1 MNIVIVGFG
10 TAGKHY
16 FNLLKSKKKFKIFV
30 LDKLLLPKS
39 EKFKQIS
46 FKEINEKKLFF
57 DYAIIASPSG
67 LHFKHALFFL
77 QNGSNV
83 LIEKPF
89 VLRLDHARKLISISS
104 KKKLKCWTSLQNRYN
119 LATTKL
125 KSEINSNSIGK
136 ICLVDCTMLW
146 RRNKKYYSNNWRG
159 KYSTDGGVLT
169 NQAIH
174 LLDTLIFNFGQ
185 INTFDAY
192 AEFNKK
198 KLEAEDLIIINF
210 RHRNGILSS
219 FKATTR
225 ANKDYRS
232 AIDIIGDKGRII
244 VKGISLNTFS
254 KFKNNKL
261 MLNKKFSENFE
272 ENLGAAGGMGFGH
285 KKILE
290 EFLIKNKK
298 SSRKLE
304 IKENYYLLK
313 VIHSIYNCIH
323 KSTKFNKIKDI
334 KSILGK

>member
-10 TAGKHY
+10 TAGKNY
-16 FNLLKSKKKFKIFV
+16 FNLLKLKNRFKIFIV
-30 LDKLLLPKS
+30 DKLLLPKS
-39 EKFKQIS
+39 EKFTQIS
-46 FKEINEKKLFF
+46 FDEIRKKKLFF

-77 QNGSNV
+77 KNGSHV

-89 VLRLDHARKLISISS
+89 VLRLNHAKKLISVSS

-119 LATTKL
+119 LAITKL

-136 ICLVDCTMLW
+136 IGLVDCSMLW
-146 RRNKKYYSNNWRG
+146 HRDKKYYSNNWRG
-159 KYSTDGGVLT
+159 KYSSDGGVLT

-174 LLDTLIFNFGQ
+174 LLDILIFNFGK
-185 INTFDAY
+185 INSFDAY
-192 AEFNKK
+192 AEFNEN

-210 RHRNGILSS
+210 RHQNGILSS

-225 ANKDYRS
+225 ANKNYRS
-232 AIDIIGDKGRII
+232 AIDIVGDKGRII
-244 VKGISLNTFS
+244 VKGISLNTFN
-254 KFKNNKL
+254 KFRNNNL
-261 MLNKKFSENFE
+261 ILIKKFSENFE
-272 ENLGAAGGMGFGH
+272 ENLGSIGSMGFGH
-285 KKILE
+285 KKILD

-323 KSTKFNKIKDI
+323 KVKKINKIKDME
-334 KSILGK
+334 SILGK